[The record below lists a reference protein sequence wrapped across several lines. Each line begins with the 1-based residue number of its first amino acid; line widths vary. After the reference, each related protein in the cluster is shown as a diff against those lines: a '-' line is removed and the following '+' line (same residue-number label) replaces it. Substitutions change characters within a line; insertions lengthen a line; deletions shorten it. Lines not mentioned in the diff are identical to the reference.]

1 MKRLIYKD
9 CCRAMLKP
17 LVISLCGDLSIYL
30 VTILTAKVLGNFA
43 DAVFKLD
50 IAYARENIMRLL
62 ICISLT
68 VFIFPLLELICNI
81 SMLKGALLHDRII
94 SSRFLD
100 KEYKKA
106 MALDEGEVQY
116 RLENDPNNFRIYW
129 MDIATKIIVT
139 LISAVVLLFN
149 TLSINIWFGIS
160 TICLSLLKLL
170 VPAFVLHVESKFD
183 REEREYLTG
192 VRAYEADIVRQPHI
206 VRLFALK
213 NALCSRLDEK
223 FKSYYHRT
231 MKKSITYKEISG
243 SISNLVNT
251 SASLVIFIVGAVMVA
266 NKSISPGSVAE
277 MFGYLAIFDNLLN
290 NISAVVKGIPV
301 IKNISDRL
309 MTIYADSEANGGIDI
324 QDNLFPIIVDNLSYS
339 YDEKGKIIDGL
350 SFNIQKG
357 DKIAICGS
365 NGSGKSTLLKILS
378 GLLKDYDGKITIS
391 SSELKELNLD
401 AWRSC
406 FAYAMQDV
414 CLFPGT
420 VYDNIRLGNIN
431 ATDDRIKNLMDNLG
445 ILYLKDMV
453 LDASG
458 GTLSG
463 GEKQRI
469 SIARALIRDTP
480 IILLDEPNNSLD
492 ADGLNWVCKF
502 IEMWDKTIIYVSHNK
517 RLTACANKVVHL

>member
-9 CCRAMLKP
+9 CRRAMLKS
-17 LVISLCGDLSIYL
+17 LVISLCGDLFIYL
-30 VTILTAKVLGNFA
+30 VTILTAKILGNFT
-43 DAVFKLD
+43 DAVFELD

-62 ICISLT
+62 VCISLT
-68 VFIFPLLELICNI
+68 VFILPLLGLICNI
-81 SMLKGALLHDRII
+81 YMLKGALLHDRII

-106 MALDEGEVQY
+106 MELNEGEVQY

-129 MDIATKIIVT
+129 MDVATNIIVT
-139 LISAVVLLFN
+139 PISAGVLLHN

-160 TICLSLLKLL
+160 AVCISLLKLFI
-170 VPAFVLHVESKFD
+170 PAFIRRVESKFD
-183 REEREYLTG
+183 RENREYLTG
-192 VRAYEADIVRQPHI
+192 VRAYETEIVRQPHI
-206 VRLFALK
+206 IRLFTLK
-213 NALCSRLDEK
+213 DALCSRLDEK

-231 MKKSITYKEISG
+231 MKKSIAYKEVSG
-243 SISNLVNT
+243 SISNLANIST
-251 SASLVIFIVGAVMVA
+251 SLAIFIVGAVMVA

-277 MFGYLAIFDNLLN
+277 MFGYLAIFDNLLK
-290 NISAVVKGIPV
+290 NISSVIKGIPV
-301 IKNISDRL
+301 MKNISDRL
-309 MTIYADSEANGGIDI
+309 MTIYMDREAYGGITV
-324 QDNLFPIIVDNLSYS
+324 QDGLFPIIVDNLSYS

-350 SFNIQKG
+350 SFNVQKG

-365 NGSGKSTLLKILS
+365 NGSGKSTLLNILS
-378 GLLKDYDGKITIS
+378 GLMKDYDGNIIVS
-391 SSELKELNLD
+391 GSELKELNLD

-406 FAYAMQDV
+406 FVYAMQDV
-414 CLFPGT
+414 YLFPGT

-431 ATDDRIKNLMDNLG
+431 ATEDRIKIVMDDLG

-458 GTLSG
+458 CNLSG

-480 IILLDEPNNSLD
+480 IILLDEPNNNLD
-492 ADGLNWVCKF
+492 ADGLNWMCKF

-517 RLTACANKVVHL
+517 RLTAYANKEVHL